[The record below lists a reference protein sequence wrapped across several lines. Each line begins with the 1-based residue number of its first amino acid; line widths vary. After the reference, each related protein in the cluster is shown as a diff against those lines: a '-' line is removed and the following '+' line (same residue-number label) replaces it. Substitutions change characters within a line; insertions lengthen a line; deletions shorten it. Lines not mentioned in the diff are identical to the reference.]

1 MQIIDYP
8 PHSFV
13 AVCVPKKIPF
23 DPLFLKAELSLLCR
37 ETSVRS
43 HYLYYFIYFI
53 LFDNHFIQMKIPPY
67 FAFLHDFPRTKTR
80 VQKFKLREMVA
91 EGKIEL
97 I

>member
-1 MQIIDYP
+1 MCTSWAVLNRLGTSIIDYP

-37 ETSVRS
+37 ETS
-43 HYLYYFIYFI
+43 
-53 LFDNHFIQMKIPPY
+53 MKIPPY

-80 VQKFKLREMVA
+80 YREQSHWTLDSNERNERRKNRVFI
-91 EGKIEL
+91 GKC
-97 I
+97 

>member
-1 MQIIDYP
+1 MQIIEYP

-37 ETSVRS
+37 ETSVCLS
-43 HYLYYFIYFI
+43 LS
-53 LFDNHFIQMKIPPY
+53 LFNNYFIQMKIPPF

-91 EGKIEL
+91 EGKLEL